1 MLQGYSKQEK
11 PYIYKNEAIDKLRIE
26 MQTILDRNFPS
37 YYAKNIRG
45 HMDIKHPRYVVNRWC
60 DEYARKAR
68 ILKICGKSANN
79 KTPQVG
85 LFELILYICS
95 MFKQ

>member
-1 MLQGYSKQEK
+1 MGAVQESHVGFQYCRDIVNRK
-11 PYIYKNEAIDKLRIE
+11 KHTYKNEAIERLRIE

-68 ILKICGKSANN
+68 ILKICGKSVNN
-79 KTPQVG
+79 KTP
-85 LFELILYICS
+85 
-95 MFKQ
+95 